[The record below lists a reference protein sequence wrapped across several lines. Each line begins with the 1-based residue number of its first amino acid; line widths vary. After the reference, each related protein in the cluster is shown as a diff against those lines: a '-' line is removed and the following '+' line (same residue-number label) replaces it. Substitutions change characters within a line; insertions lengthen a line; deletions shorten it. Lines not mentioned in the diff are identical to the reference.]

1 MMLKDLA
8 KQAIENSELLQ
19 DATNESKKRT
29 AVAYVNR
36 ELIESNQYTV
46 DSLPTQKIDDAIEEV
61 LHDN

>member
-1 MMLKDLA
+1 MTLKELA
-8 KQAIENSELLQ
+8 KKAIENSETL
-19 DATNESKKRT
+19 DASNEAKKRT

>member
-1 MMLKDLA
+1 MNLKELA
-8 KQAIENSELLQ
+8 KQAIENSETL
-19 DATNESKKRT
+19 DTSNEAKKRT

-36 ELIESNQYTV
+36 ELIESNQYTF

>member
-1 MMLKDLA
+1 MTLKDLA
-8 KQAIENSELLQ
+8 KKAIENSKTL
-19 DATNESKKRT
+19 DASNEAKKRT

-46 DSLPTQKIDDAIEEV
+46 DSLPTQEIDDAIEEV

>member
-1 MMLKDLA
+1 MLKDLA

-19 DATNESKKRT
+19 DSTNEAKKRT

-36 ELIESNQYTV
+36 ELIESNQYTAET
-46 DSLPTQKIDDAIEEV
+46 LPTQEIDDTIEEV